1 MLELAQ
7 YFTKGDGL
15 NIVFVIQHFCEKK
28 FYGFT
33 NILLHI
39 SLKMGS
45 KVNKS
50 NSSLKLEFG
59 EIIFF
64 FFFSFLFFFFLLSS
78 KIFICSFKLFANGH
92 IHNVV
97 SRLINVE
104 NKNIVLTL
112 SNVVNINVEIDNV
125 DSTLFNVVN
134 FNVDKHNVV
143 STFL

>member
-15 NIVFVIQHFCEKK
+15 NIAFVIQHFCEKK
-28 FYGFT
+28 FYGFA

-50 NSSLKLEFG
+50 NSSLIG

-64 FFFSFLFFFFLLSS
+64 FFFSFLFFF
-78 KIFICSFKLFANGH
+78 SFKF
-92 IHNVV
+92 
-97 SRLINVE
+97 
-104 NKNIVLTL
+104 KNIYL
-112 SNVVNINVEIDNV
+112 
-125 DSTLFNVVN
+125 LF
-134 FNVDKHNVV
+134 
-143 STFL
+143 